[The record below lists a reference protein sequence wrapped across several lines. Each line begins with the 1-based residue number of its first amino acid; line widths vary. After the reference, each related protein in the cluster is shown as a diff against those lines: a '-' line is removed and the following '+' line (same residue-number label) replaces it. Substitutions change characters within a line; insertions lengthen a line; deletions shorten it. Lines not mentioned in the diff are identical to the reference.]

1 MRGIEDS
8 SMYLSALVVHNFLR
22 WVVLA
27 LALYAIVRAAA
38 GLVGRRAWQPP
49 DDAAGRW
56 FTISMD
62 VQLVIGLLLYGVLSP
77 ITRNAFADMG
87 AAMKEAASR
96 FWAVEHLV
104 MMLVAVGF
112 THVGRARSRR
122 AATDAGRHRAALI
135 FFGLALVAVLAGIP
149 WPGMADGRPL
159 VRFW

>member
-1 MRGIEDS
+1 
-8 SMYLSALVVHNFLR
+8 MYLSTLVVHNFLR

-27 LALYAIVRAAA
+27 LALYAIARAAA

-56 FTISMD
+56 FTMSMD

-87 AAMKEAASR
+87 AAMKDAALR

-104 MMLVAVGF
+104 MMLLAVGF
-112 THVGRARSRR
+112 AHVGRARSRKV
-122 AATDAGRHRAALI
+122 ATDAGRHRAVLI
-135 FFGLALVAVLAGIP
+135 FFGLALVALLAGIP

-159 VRFW
+159 FRFW